1 MSRLAIAPR
10 TVAASAG
17 ATAATACL
25 AALVAVL
32 IGAALLSFLGHAPGA
47 AMRVFFWQPFTSLYG
62 AVEVLN
68 KTTILAVIAIG
79 LAAGFRAGIWNIG
92 AEGQFIAGGIAGG
105 AIGLVFGGDGESLLL
120 LPLMMLGGIVGGAAW
135 AAVPAF
141 LRAHFR
147 TNEIL
152 TSLML
157 VYVAQLLLVYTV
169 HGPLKDPAGYGFPR
183 SKLFDEE
190 ATLPSLLAGVRLYAT
205 VLLLPLVAF
214 VFYFLFRRSYFAFK
228 MRVVGMAARAAHFA
242 GYSEKRTVWV
252 AFLIAGGFAGLMG
265 VCEVAG
271 PIGQLTPVISPGYG
285 FTAIIVA
292 FLGRLHPIGIV
303 PAAAL
308 MALAQI
314 GGENGQ
320 IEMGLPVSVSGVF
333 QGLTLFCLLA
343 AEFFVG
349 YRIVLKKSGGGD
361 GDSGEH

>member
-1 MSRLAIAPR
+1 MSTRLTIATR
-10 TVAASAG
+10 TVAAG
-17 ATAATACL
+17 GVATAATACL
-25 AALVAVL
+25 AAIIAVL
-32 IGAALLSFLGHAPGA
+32 IGAMLLSFLGHDPGA
-47 AMRVFFWQPFTSLYG
+47 ALRVFFWQPFTSVYG

-79 LAAGFRAGIWNIG
+79 LAVGFRAGIWNIG
-92 AEGQFIAGGIAGG
+92 AEGQFIGGAIVGG
-105 AIGLVFGGDGESLLL
+105 AIGLTFSDNISAPLL
-120 LPLMMLGGIVGGAAW
+120 LPLMLLGGVAGGALW
-135 AAVPAF
+135 AAIPAF

-183 SKLFDEE
+183 SELFSDA
-190 ATLPSLLAGVRLYAT
+190 ATLPTLTTGVRLYAT
-205 VLLLPLVAF
+205 VFLLPLVSL
-214 VFYFLFRRSYFAFK
+214 VFYFLFRRSYFAFQ
-228 MRVVGMAARAAHFA
+228 MRVVGMAPRAARFA

-252 AFLIAGGFAGLMG
+252 AFLVAGGFAGLMG

-292 FLGRLHPIGIV
+292 FLGRLHPLGII

-320 IEMGLPVSVSGVF
+320 IDLGLPVSVSGVF

-343 AEFFVG
+343 AEFFIG
-349 YRIVLKKSGGGD
+349 YKIMLSKGASK
-361 GDSGEH
+361 E